1 MKKLFLTVTLC
12 LAALGA
18 WADSGLTIKDITG
31 GAYSPQYVYGVRP
44 MNDGETYTQLEDGG
58 RKIVRRSF
66 KTGKAVS
73 TLFDVATARGQ
84 KLERIDG
91 YILSPDELPIF
102 SRSSF

>member
-44 MNDGETYTQLEDGG
+44 MNDGETYTLEQVDKLIADYKKG
-58 RKIVRRSF
+58 KVR
-66 KTGKAVS
+66 
-73 TLFDVATARGQ
+73 
-84 KLERIDG
+84 
-91 YILSPDELPIF
+91 
-102 SRSSF
+102 